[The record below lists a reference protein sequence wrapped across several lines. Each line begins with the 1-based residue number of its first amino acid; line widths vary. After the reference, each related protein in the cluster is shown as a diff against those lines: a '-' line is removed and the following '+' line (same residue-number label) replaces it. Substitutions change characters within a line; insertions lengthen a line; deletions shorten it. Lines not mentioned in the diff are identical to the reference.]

1 MLKKIA
7 ITGPESTGKSILTD
21 QLANFFQTI
30 WVQEYART
38 YIDHLNRPYEQKDIL
53 QIAKNQVQQVDLF
66 SKKADDLLFVDTE
79 LLVTKIWS
87 EVKYGECDPWII
99 DQFEKQDYDLYLLC
113 AVDLPW
119 EPDPQREHPEMRH
132 KLFKIYQENLEKY
145 KLNYKIVKGSGS
157 ERLMN
162 AVGFVNSCLD

>member
-66 SKKADDLLFVDTE
+66 LNLSQQVD
-79 LLVTKIWS
+79 
-87 EVKYGECDPWII
+87 
-99 DQFEKQDYDLYLLC
+99 
-113 AVDLPW
+113 
-119 EPDPQREHPEMRH
+119 
-132 KLFKIYQENLEKY
+132 
-145 KLNYKIVKGSGS
+145 
-157 ERLMN
+157 
-162 AVGFVNSCLD
+162 